1 MEVSTGDGPV
11 ELEQDEKDIF
21 DSVREALQSMC
32 TKTSFYRSVQVKG
45 NGEIQDLGACGAA
58 VRAMHL

>member
-11 ELEQDEKDIF
+11 EIQQDEF
-21 DSVREALQSMC
+21 EAIRNAMQSMC
-32 TKTSFYRSVQVKG
+32 TKSSFYRSVQGRG
-45 NGEIQDLGACGAA
+45 NEEIQDPGASGAA